1 MVFFQRRFCFLNILL
16 INVVQ
21 YKAVT
26 VFVSKNISLS
36 SNYVNRHC
44 LKQSEYQTKAEVI
57 RQDCDTMQA
66 KVIGYDRYTMQAK
79 VIGYDCDTMQAKVI

>member
-1 MVFFQRRFCFLNILL
+1 MAFFQRRFFFLNILL

-21 YKAVT
+21 NKAVT

-44 LKQSEYQTKAEVI
+44 LKQSEYQTKAEVV
-57 RQDCDTMQA
+57 R
-66 KVIGYDRYTMQAK
+66 
-79 VIGYDCDTMQAKVI
+79 

>member
-1 MVFFQRRFCFLNILL
+1 MSFHGIFPKKIFFLNILL

-21 YKAVT
+21 NKAVT

-44 LKQSEYQTKAEVI
+44 LKQSEYQTKAEVV
-57 RQDCDTMQA
+57 R
-66 KVIGYDRYTMQAK
+66 
-79 VIGYDCDTMQAKVI
+79 